1 MFQHGPILLGQ
12 YRPLDSFLHRL
23 DARSKIIPIVVV
35 LVLALM
41 TGSFVFYLS
50 ILLVLLLGLLY
61 SGVGLRA
68 LARNF
73 KPILVLV
80 LITAVYHLFFSDR
93 QSPVLYD
100 LFGWKV
106 TVGGLRMAGFY
117 SLRLVLFISV
127 AFLVTLTN
135 SPSELAEAFAK
146 VLKPLARLR
155 VPVQELA
162 MILFMAIRFIP
173 ILYEEFSAIRNA
185 QIIRGVDFSG
195 SLFQRLKKTTY
206 IIIPVFMASIQRADE
221 IAFAIEARGYS
232 QTRRRTFYS
241 HARFGGNEWS
251 FVSGTVIFVLLIYWV
266 TL

>member
-23 DARSKIIPIVVV
+23 DARSKIIPIVLV
-35 LVLALM
+35 LVLALL
-41 TGSFVFYLS
+41 TSSFVFYVS
-50 ILLVLLLGLLY
+50 ILIALILGLLY
-61 SGVGLRA
+61 SGVGLHA

-73 KPILVLV
+73 KPVLVLV
-80 LITAVYHLFFSDR
+80 LITAAYHLVFSER
-93 QSPVLYD
+93 QSPVLWD
-100 LFGWKV
+100 IFGWEV
-106 TVGGLRMAGFY
+106 TAGGLRMAGFY
-117 SLRLVLFISV
+117 SLRLILFISI

-195 SLFQRLKKTTY
+195 SLFRRLKKTTY
-206 IIIPVFMASIQRADE
+206 IIIPVFIASIQRADE
-221 IAFAIEARGYS
+221 IALAIEARGYS
-232 QTRRRTFYS
+232 QSRSRTFYS
-241 HARFGGNEWS
+241 RTRFGENEWL
-251 FVSGTVIFVLLIYWV
+251 FASGTVVFVLFVYWV